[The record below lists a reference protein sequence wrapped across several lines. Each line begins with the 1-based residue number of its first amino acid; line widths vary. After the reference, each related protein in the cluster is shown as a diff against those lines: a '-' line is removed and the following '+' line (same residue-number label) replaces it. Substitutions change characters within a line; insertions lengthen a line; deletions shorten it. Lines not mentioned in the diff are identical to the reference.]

1 MSRYDS
7 LTLAWVVL
15 SAAVILLPPML
26 YALQKC
32 HPCTCYRQQGEI
44 TANCTSRNLTS
55 VPEHL
60 PRNLTSLEISCN
72 KISQLEETSFKRYSQ
87 LRYLNMSLNKLVALT
102 NKTLADLPDLMTL
115 DLHSNYLQ
123 LYDKTFPPGLFKFQK
138 KLEVLLLH
146 NNSRA
151 DKQNM
156 KYPDE
161 TFSDLISLKL
171 LRVDGLDDP
180 VFGVGFKNLKN
191 LTTLVLS
198 GSGGTCAIQT
208 LSNTTFITVPRIRF
222 LDLTNCQI
230 TKIQPF
236 TFVPLREIHTLD
248 LSANVD
254 LTFGTLAT
262 GMQGTV
268 NTSLKVLKVN
278 RIHRRRGAGVVVSL
292 QDVQY
297 LSGSQLQE
305 LHTDENQVELLDR
318 SAVLALPTSLKVI
331 SAKRNNFI
339 FGIYMFGLS
348 KLVNLVWADTS
359 LQHQSHVNPFS
370 VGERRYQSTL
380 VTMIQ
385 DGIFDPD
392 LYSCTVPG
400 QSKSKESCDED
411 ARQDQEKARKDLDT
425 RSTLSL
431 SVNNQTEELP
441 PLFLTFKKHKMP
453 LPQNS
458 ANYSGWPGNFTV
470 FVPPNAEF
478 LNVSNSKMNY
488 VIPRAQFGHN
498 KAKVLDMSHNF
509 FTRWEGPIL
518 GLNAL
523 KYVDLSYNYCDYIGD
538 NFCKNFPSLR
548 VLNISSNFLGYSLK
562 DNSINNLLTLEVLDM
577 ANNKINHLPPNL
589 FKNMTQMVHLN
600 LSYNLMRTWDT
611 DIGHMGNLTML
622 DISYNLFEEVP
633 PNLRSQLDAA
643 SAQDM
648 TLLLEGN
655 PLKCNCDSLPSL
667 KWLSGHLRGDQHYIC
682 TTSDKK
688 TAVLNINT
696 IRDMT
701 QRLDKSCA
709 SYVGVMIG
717 TLSIVMIAV
726 SLGVAGVV
734 YRYRWKL
741 RYLYY
746 LTRSKYK
753 RLNPEGDEGFE
764 YDAFISYADEDRRI
778 VIEDMRHRLEDTEGL
793 RLCIHHRDF
802 LPGDDIAANI
812 LNAIRMSRKTVV
824 MLSRNF
830 FRSPW
835 CKYELEMAN
844 IESIY
849 TERKTLLVVML
860 EYIPVTDL
868 PRDIRDII
876 AHESYVEY
884 TDDEEG
890 NEVFWENL
898 KRGMVSNVS

>member
-1 MSRYDS
+1 MFRHD
-7 LTLAWVVL
+7 LLPLAWVVL
-15 SAAVILLPPML
+15 SAPLL
-26 YALQKC
+26 YGLQNC
-32 HPCTCYRQQGEI
+32 HPCTCYQQQGEI
-44 TANCTSRNLTS
+44 TANCTGRNLAF
-55 VPEHL
+55 VPEYL
-60 PRNLTSLEISCN
+60 PRNLIDLELSHNDIAVLKETSL
-72 KISQLEETSFKRYSQ
+72 KRYSK
-87 LRYLNMSLNKLVALT
+87 LRYIDASFNKLNAL
-102 NKTLADLPDLMTL
+102 NSKTLVNLPDLTTL
-115 DLHSNYLQ
+115 DLHGNFLQ
-123 LYDKTFPPGLFKFQK
+123 LDNQTFPPGLFKYQK

-146 NNSRA
+146 NNSRVGR
-151 DKQNM
+151 QIM

-161 TFSDLISLKL
+161 TFSDLTSLKV
-171 LRVDGLDDP
+171 LRVDGLDNP
-180 VFGVGFKNLKN
+180 VFGVGFKNLNN
-191 LTTLVLS
+191 LTTLVMS
-198 GSGGTCAIQT
+198 GSGGTCAINT
-208 LSNTTFITVPRIRF
+208 LSNTTFINLPKIRF
-222 LDLTNCQI
+222 LDLTNCEI

-254 LTFGTLAT
+254 LTFGTLAH
-262 GMQGTV
+262 GMQGVV
-268 NTSLKVLKVN
+268 NTSLKVLKLN
-278 RIHRRRGAGVVVSL
+278 RIHRRRGAGVVVYP
-292 QDVQY
+292 QDVHY
-297 LSGSQLQE
+297 LKGSKLQE
-305 LHTDENQVELLDR
+305 LHADENQIELLDQKT
-318 SAVLALPTSLKVI
+318 VLDLPSSLKVI

-339 FGIYMFGLS
+339 FGLYLLALS
-348 KLVNLVWADTS
+348 KFVNLVWADTS

-392 LYSCTVPG
+392 SYSCTVPD
-400 QSKSKESCDED
+400 QWKSKESCHKGTT
-411 ARQDQEKARKDLDT
+411 QNQEKSKKDPDT
-425 RSTLSL
+425 LLALSP
-431 SVNNQTEELP
+431 SVSAQIQELP
-441 PLFLTFKKHKMP
+441 PLFLTFMTQGTP
-453 LPQNS
+453 LPQNYV
-458 ANYSGWPGNFTV
+458 NYSGWPGNFTV
-470 FVPPNAEF
+470 YVPPNEEF
-478 LNVSNSKMNY
+478 LNVSNNKMNY
-488 VIPRAQFGHN
+488 IIPRSQFGPN
-498 KAKVLDMSHNF
+498 KVKFLDMSHNF
-509 FTRWEGPIL
+509 FTRWEGPVL

-538 NFCKNFPSLR
+538 NFGKNFPSLT

-562 DNSINNLLTLEVLDM
+562 DNSINNLLTLEHLSM
-577 ANNKINHLPPNL
+577 ANNKISHLPPNV
-589 FKNMTQMVHLN
+589 FKNMTEMVHLN
-600 LSYNLMRTWDT
+600 LSYNLMRKWDA
-611 DIGHMGNLTML
+611 DVSHMRNLTLL
-622 DISYNLFEEVP
+622 DVSYNLFEEVP
-633 PNLRSQLDAA
+633 PTLRSQLDAA
-643 SAQDM
+643 SVQDV
-648 TLLLEGN
+648 TLLLKGN

-667 KWLSGHLRGDQHYIC
+667 KWMSGHLREGQHYFC
-682 TTSDKK
+682 TTTDDKA
-688 TAVLNINT
+688 AVLNIHT

-701 QRLDKSCA
+701 LRLDKSCA

-717 TLSIVMIAV
+717 TLSIVMIAM

-753 RLNPEGDEGFE
+753 RLNTESDEGFE

-778 VIEDMRHRLEDTEGL
+778 VTEDMRHRLEDREGL

-802 LPGDDIAANI
+802 LPGEDIAANI

-830 FRSPW
+830 LRSPW

-860 EYIPVTDL
+860 EYIPAKYL
-868 PRDIRDII
+868 PRSIWDII